1 MPDFQYVYILLSEC
15 GEHHYVGCTA
25 DLQQRLNKHNNGD
38 VSHTS
43 KFRPWRIQTAVAFRD
58 VEKAAAF
65 ERYLKSH
72 SGCPQLP
79 CGLPHVREGR
89 PPRRPHCNRSP
100 WRLRTAL
107 PGGMTSASSAL
118 PLDAQRVSA
127 FPRSERVYPAIMP
140 LGAISPGDPSWRKA
154 SRYVRIGRDD
164 LHVVRTTAIIVASP
178 LAEAQHRI
186 REGRPPRRPHC
197 RTALP
202 RGSVKSIAQR
212 ASC

>member
-72 SGCPQLP
+72 SGCSASAPKSARNQAARSYPAGCLMS
-79 CGLPHVREGR
+79 GR
-89 PPRRPHCNRSP
+89 DDLRVV
-100 WRLRTAL
+100 RTATAHRGVSAC
-107 PGGMTSASSAL
+107 GGLQLSWGGTTSASSAL
-118 PLDAQRVSA
+118 QPLTFTSFAL
-127 FPRSERVYPAIMP
+127 PR
-140 LGAISPGDPSWRKA
+140 
-154 SRYVRIGRDD
+154 
-164 LHVVRTTAIIVASP
+164 
-178 LAEAQHRI
+178 
-186 REGRPPRRPHC
+186 

-212 ASC
+212 ATC

>member
-89 PPRRPHCNRSP
+89 PPHRPHCNRSP
-100 WRLRTAL
+100 WRLRTA
-107 PGGMTSASSAL
+107 TAHHRVVRTTAAHSAST
-118 PLDAQRVSA
+118 

-140 LGAISPGDPSWRKA
+140 LGAISPSDPSWRADTLEGHRPDARTPAADIETISLQKIVNPWNVLLCEAAGGTTSA
-154 SRYVRIGRDD
+154 S
-164 LHVVRTTAIIVASP
+164 S
-178 LAEAQHRI
+178 
-186 REGRPPRRPHC
+186 
-197 RTALP
+197 ALP
-202 RGSVKSIAQR
+202 HS
-212 ASC
+212 ASTRVC